1 MVVLGVVS
9 MDHTNMDQNSNLFQI
24 LDANEKFVNHQ
35 LYKDYQTDKYPDKRM
50 VILTCMDTR
59 LVALLERAM
68 GITQGH
74 AKIIKSA
81 GALVHHPFGSV
92 MHSILIA
99 IHMLE
104 ADEVL
109 VVGHHDC
116 GMQSVDKEIF
126 VEKMLQHGISN
137 KTITMMEHAGV
148 DLNVWLK
155 KFDNVYDSV
164 RDSVSVIAN
173 HPFLAEANIPV
184 HGLVIDPATGQ
195 LELVVNGYMESNK

>member
-1 MVVLGVVS
+1 
-9 MDHTNMDQNSNLFQI
+9 MDKTRNLFQI
-24 LDANEKFVNHQ
+24 LESNEQFVTQ
-35 LYKDYQTDKYPDKRM
+35 ELYQDYQTDKFPDKRM

-59 LVALLERAM
+59 LVDLLERAM

-109 VVGHHDC
+109 VIGHHDC
-116 GMQSVDKEIF
+116 GMQSVGKEIF
-126 VEKMLQHGISN
+126 VEKMLQRGISDN
-137 KTITMMEHAGV
+137 TIHMMEHAGV
-148 DLNVWLK
+148 DLQVWLK
-155 KFDNVYDSV
+155 NFDNVYDSV
-164 RDSVSVIAN
+164 RDSVSVIVN
-173 HPFLAEANIPV
+173 HPFIAEAKIPV
-184 HGLVIDPATGQ
+184 HGLVIDPSTGK
-195 LELVVNGYMESNK
+195 LELVVNGYEHSDR